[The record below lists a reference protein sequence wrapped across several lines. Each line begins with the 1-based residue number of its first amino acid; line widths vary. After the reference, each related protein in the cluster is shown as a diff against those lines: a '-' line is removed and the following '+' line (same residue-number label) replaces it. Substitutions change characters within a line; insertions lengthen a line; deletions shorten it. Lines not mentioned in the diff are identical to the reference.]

1 MALLEAVELYGFG
14 NWDDVSAFIGTR
26 TSEEVKEH
34 FCDYYVYGMNF

>member
-26 TSEEVKEH
+26 TSEEIKEH
-34 FCDYYVYGMNF
+34 FCDYYVNGEFA